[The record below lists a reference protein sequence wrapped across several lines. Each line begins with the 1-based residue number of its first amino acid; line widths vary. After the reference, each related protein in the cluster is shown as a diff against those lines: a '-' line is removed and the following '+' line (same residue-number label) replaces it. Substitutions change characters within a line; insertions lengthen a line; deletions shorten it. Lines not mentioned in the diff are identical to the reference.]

1 MKEEPDIYRRV
12 SLNSDTAVYEVEK
25 YENESNFEIMESM
38 SFNRCIIC
46 GKIIA
51 PWEIYDHKYCKYC
64 SDVIKSAKNKVYGK
78 CIECNK
84 SFPTSQLYKLKYCPD
99 CAERIRTCECC
110 NKEFIFENE
119 DSFICQLCID
129 TLSKECIKCGK
140 EFIPE
145 GSYSYF
151 CPSCYN
157 EYQRSMEIQILENTS
172 HNIKIHKSQ
181 NNEEL
186 TDVDSLIDNLNG
198 NNPVKRA
205 LALETVR
212 NTGNRGAL
220 PVVISALKNKDMNI
234 RWKAAKYL
242 GRSRNKDAVKPL
254 IEALKDKEFIVR
266 NNVVWSLG
274 EIGDKR
280 AIEPLNLALEDENKY
295 VRCSVKEAV
304 EKIINSIE

>member
-1 MKEEPDIYRRV
+1 MKEEPDLYNRV
-12 SLNSDTAVYEVEK
+12 SLNSDTTVCELEK
-25 YENESNFEIMESM
+25 YENKSNFEIMETI
-38 SFNRCIIC
+38 SFTRCIIC

-64 SDVIKSAKNKVYGK
+64 SEVIKSAKNKSYGN

-99 CAERIRTCECC
+99 CAEKILTCECC
-110 NKEFIFENE
+110 NGEFIFEDEN
-119 DSFICQLCID
+119 SFICPSCID

-151 CPSCYN
+151 CPSCYS

-172 HNIKIHKSQ
+172 YIIELHKSH
-181 NNEEL
+181 NTKS
-186 TDVDSLIDNLNG
+186 TDVNSLINNLNS

-205 LALETVR
+205 LALETVCNTKNR
-212 NTGNRGAL
+212 NTL

-242 GRSRNKDAVKPL
+242 GRSRNKNAVNPL
-254 IEALKDKEFIVR
+254 IEALKDEEFIVR
-266 NNVVWSLG
+266 NNVAWSLG

-280 AIEPLNLALEDENKY
+280 AIKPLTLALEDENKY
-295 VRCSVKEAV
+295 VRCSVEEAV
-304 EKIINSIE
+304 EKIRNGIN

>member
-1 MKEEPDIYRRV
+1 MKGEPDLYNRISSDVAVCELEKHENV
-12 SLNSDTAVYEVEK
+12 SNL
-25 YENESNFEIMESM
+25 EIMESI

-64 SDVIKSAKNKVYGK
+64 CDVIKSAKDKSYGK

-99 CAERIRTCECC
+99 CAEKIRTCECC
-110 NKEFIFENE
+110 NREFIFEDEN
-119 DSFICQLCID
+119 SFICPLCID

-140 EFIPE
+140 DFIPE

-157 EYQRSMEIQILENTS
+157 EYQRSMEIQILKNVS
-172 HNIKIHKSQ
+172 HPIELYKSHD
-181 NNEEL
+181 EES
-186 TDVDSLIDNLNG
+186 TDFNSLINNLNG

-205 LALETVR
+205 LALETVC
-212 NTGNRGAL
+212 NIKNRDAL
-220 PVVISALKNKDMNI
+220 PVVISALKNRDMNI

-242 GRSRNKDAVKPL
+242 GLSRNKDAVKPL
-254 IEALKDKEFIVR
+254 IEALKDEEFIVR
-266 NNVVWSLG
+266 NNAIWSLG

-280 AIEPLNLALEDENKY
+280 AIKPLNMVLEDENKY
-295 VRCSVKEAV
+295 VRCSVEEAV
-304 EKIINSIE
+304 EKIRNNVG